1 MEKYRQGNGNDD
13 QINDRQRKQPP
24 NSTTKINFE
33 PTPIGPSGVA
43 AVPNL
48 PLEHALMSSDLSQIN
63 FLQQLFQ
70 PTAMQQQMF
79 QPHMQHHF
87 HQQQHQQ
94 NHHAFAS
101 AANRDPIAPMVF
113 PTHLPSASLSLNSAS
128 FPSSEQQQ
136 QQASDAKIK
145 YGPRHIE
152 QWNVRFKELVEFQK
166 AHGHCLVPM
175 YDHHSPKLS
184 NWVKRQRNQYRLKME
199 GKHSTLCDKRQKALE
214 DLGFVWDSHAACWEE
229 RYKELYQFWREY
241 GHSKVPKSYKKNP
254 SLSVWV
260 KCQRRQFKLLRA
272 GKPSYISEDRIR
284 MLKALDFDFNP
295 RKETT
300 CYSDEAKAK
309 QLQNR

>member
-1 MEKYRQGNGNDD
+1 MEKFNKDSDD
-13 QINDRQRKQPP
+13 MRIYARQRQLESAAPA
-24 NSTTKINFE
+24 NSSSTPKVNFE

-43 AVPNL
+43 AVSNL
-48 PLEHALMSSDLSQIN
+48 PLEHALLSSDLSQIN
-63 FLQQLFQ
+63 FLQQLFRPAQ
-70 PTAMQQQMF
+70 IHHPQQA
-79 QPHMQHHF
+79 
-87 HQQQHQQ
+87 QQLQAYAARDSFSPF
-94 NHHAFAS
+94 AFPPNLPS
-101 AANRDPIAPMVF
+101 AANVAYVPQHQ
-113 PTHLPSASLSLNSAS
+113 T
-128 FPSSEQQQ
+128 SSPAAATGLTPE
-136 QQASDAKIK
+136 DDHGNNKIK

-152 QWNVRFKELVEFQK
+152 QWNIRFQELLEFQRK
-166 AHGHCLVPM
+166 HGHCLVPM

-184 NWVKRQRNQYRLKME
+184 NWVKRQRNQYRLKLE
-199 GKHSTLCDKRQKALE
+199 GKHSTLCDKRQKSLE

-295 RKETT
+295 RKETF
-300 CYSDEAKAK
+300 YSEQAK
-309 QLQNR
+309 RCP